1 MVKFCLLFILLKIKK
16 KKKSFLCL
24 PALCQSVRLYCE
36 VIQPLSLGVEWWN
49 KSHSTGSLSLLC
61 LHFAAAA
68 LVQSAS
74 ACMTFIVLLIGELH
88 LLIIKRNI
96 YRIAHAH
103 LFFFFFFAFVCL
115 CVYVCFQTS
124 TKSSKLFTFTLPW
137 LSRSQTWSHG
147 NTSTNQPLKLC
158 PQPLIV
164 ACRVSRDDL
173 IPVGFEKN
181 QTTIRSVLHSQSNRG
196 LCHGSQK
203 QTGGG
208 QRAVFCGGSWWCRVR
223 SWGR

>member
-1 MVKFCLLFILLKIKK
+1 MFAFCCCCSGPI
-16 KKKSFLCL
+16 SLCL
-24 PALCQSVRLYCE
+24 YDLYC
-36 VIQPLSLGVEWWN
+36 VTDRGVAFTYN
-49 KSHSTGSLSLLC
+49 KEEHLQNSTCSC
-61 LHFAAAA
+61 
-68 LVQSAS
+68 
-74 ACMTFIVLLIGELH
+74 
-88 LLIIKRNI
+88 
-96 YRIAHAH
+96 
-103 LFFFFFFAFVCL
+103 FFFFFCICVSV

>member
-1 MVKFCLLFILLKIKK
+1 M
-16 KKKSFLCL
+16 
-24 PALCQSVRLYCE
+24 RLYCE

-115 CVYVCFQTS
+115 CVCMYVSRQALNQANSSPSRCHGYLAVRLGVMATRQQTNHS
-124 TKSSKLFTFTLPW
+124 TLPTASDCCLQGQPRW
-137 LSRSQTWSHG
+137 FNSCWVWKKS
-147 NTSTNQPLKLC
+147 NYNQFSFAFSEQQRLVSWFSEANWRRTTCRLLWWKLMM
-158 PQPLIV
+158 QSEKLGK
-164 ACRVSRDDL
+164 
-173 IPVGFEKN
+173 VG
-181 QTTIRSVLHSQSNRG
+181 
-196 LCHGSQK
+196 
-203 QTGGG
+203 
-208 QRAVFCGGSWWCRVR
+208 A
-223 SWGR
+223 

>member
-1 MVKFCLLFILLKIKK
+1 MVKFCLLFILLKIK

-103 LFFFFFFAFVCL
+103 VFFFFFAFVCL
-115 CVYVCFQTS
+115 CVCMY
-124 TKSSKLFTFTLPW
+124 
-137 LSRSQTWSHG
+137 
-147 NTSTNQPLKLC
+147 
-158 PQPLIV
+158 
-164 ACRVSRDDL
+164 VSRQAL
-173 IPVGFEKN
+173 N
-181 QTTIRSVLHSQSNRG
+181 QANSSPSR
-196 LCHGSQK
+196 CHGYLAVRLGVMATRQ
-203 QTGGG
+203 QTNHSNF
-208 QRAVFCGGSWWCRVR
+208 AHSLWLLPAGSAAMI
-223 SWGR
+223 